1 MTNGLPVPS
10 LIPPML
16 GFDQCENAAKALSGS
31 ALASAPLMTSKMR
44 IWMMARPPL
53 GAGSRGLKNEPSR
66 AFTWIG
72 RMTPPFCGK
81 SASVNTLTA
90 NRV

>member
-1 MTNGLPVPS
+1 
-10 LIPPML
+10 ML
-16 GFDQCENAAKALSGS
+16 GLLQCENAAKALSGS
-31 ALASAPLMTSKMR
+31 AWASAPLMTSKMR

-66 AFTWIG
+66 ALTWIG
-72 RMTPPFCGK
+72 RIMPPFCGS

-90 NRV
+90 NSV